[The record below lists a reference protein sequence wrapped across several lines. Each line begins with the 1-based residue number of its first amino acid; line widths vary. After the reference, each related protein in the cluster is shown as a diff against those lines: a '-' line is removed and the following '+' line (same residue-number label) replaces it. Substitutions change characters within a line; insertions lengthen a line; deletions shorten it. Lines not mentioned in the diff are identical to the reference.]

1 MNSKKTLLAALLA
14 ALMLT
19 SGCGS
24 SASQQ
29 QTDTAAQTGETGTS
43 NVASAS
49 DMAEVEEV
57 VEEGMTPISGDKVK
71 DGTYNVTVKSSSKM
85 FDITACEL
93 TVESGKMT
101 ATMHMGGKGYLY
113 VYMGTGEQAAAAD
126 EADYIPFTEQA
137 DGTHSFTVPVDAL
150 DEGIDCAAFSK
161 KKEKWYD
168 RTILF
173 RADSLPMDA
182 FADGVVTTPDSLSL
196 ADGSYTA
203 DVALAGG
210 SGRASVQSPAELTVK
225 DGKVTAKIVWSSKN
239 YDYMKVGDTKYDAV
253 IEDEHSTFEIP
264 VSCFDWAMAV
274 KADTTAMSEA
284 HEIDYSRCVA
294 CMDCIGKCRQHAIA
308 FSRNPAAKP
317 ASETS
322 ASAAAEAPAKTDRV
336 VAAESS
342 SKAERV
348 VAADRPADPSR
359 RKFLTI
365 AGVLAYTATVKAQEK
380 KVDGGLRIRKSRTAP
395 CRSRLRD
402 RWRPAT

>member
-29 QTDTAAQTGETGTS
+29 QTDTAAQTGETSAS

-93 TVESGKMT
+93 TVEGGKMT

-126 EADYIPFTEQA
+126 EADYIPFTEEA

-173 RADSLPMDA
+173 RADSLPMDV

-239 YDYMKVGDTKYDAV
+239 YDYMKVGDTKYDTV

-284 HEIDYSRCVA
+284 HEIDYTLTF
-294 CMDCIGKCRQHAIA
+294 D
-308 FSRNPAAKP
+308 
-317 ASETS
+317 S
-322 ASAAAEAPAKTDRV
+322 ASVTPL
-336 VAAESS
+336 
-342 SKAERV
+342 SK
-348 VAADRPADPSR
+348 
-359 RKFLTI
+359 
-365 AGVLAYTATVKAQEK
+365 
-380 KVDGGLRIRKSRTAP
+380 
-395 CRSRLRD
+395 
-402 RWRPAT
+402 

>member
-29 QTDTAAQTGETGTS
+29 QTDTAAQTSETGTS

-49 DMAEVEEV
+49 DMTEVEEV

-93 TVESGKMT
+93 TVEGGKMT

-126 EADYIPFTEQA
+126 EADYIPFTEEA

-239 YDYMKVGDTKYDAV
+239 YDYMKVGDTKYDTV

-284 HEIDYSRCVA
+284 HEIDYTLTF
-294 CMDCIGKCRQHAIA
+294 D
-308 FSRNPAAKP
+308 
-317 ASETS
+317 S
-322 ASAAAEAPAKTDRV
+322 ASVAPL
-336 VAAESS
+336 
-342 SKAERV
+342 SK
-348 VAADRPADPSR
+348 
-359 RKFLTI
+359 
-365 AGVLAYTATVKAQEK
+365 
-380 KVDGGLRIRKSRTAP
+380 
-395 CRSRLRD
+395 
-402 RWRPAT
+402 

>member
-24 SASQQ
+24 SAAQQ

-49 DMAEVEEV
+49 DMTEVEEV

-71 DGTYNVTVKSSSKM
+71 DGTYSVAVKSSSKM

-93 TVESGKMT
+93 TVEGGKMT

-126 EADYIPFTEQA
+126 EADYIPFTEEA

-173 RADSLPMDA
+173 RADSLPMDV
-182 FADGVVTTPDSLSL
+182 FADGVVTTPDSLSF
-196 ADGSYTA
+196 ADGAYTA

-239 YDYMKVGDTKYDAV
+239 YDYMKVGDTKYDTV

-284 HEIDYSRCVA
+284 HEIDYTLTF
-294 CMDCIGKCRQHAIA
+294 D
-308 FSRNPAAKP
+308 
-317 ASETS
+317 S
-322 ASAAAEAPAKTDRV
+322 ASVAPL
-336 VAAESS
+336 
-342 SKAERV
+342 SK
-348 VAADRPADPSR
+348 
-359 RKFLTI
+359 
-365 AGVLAYTATVKAQEK
+365 
-380 KVDGGLRIRKSRTAP
+380 
-395 CRSRLRD
+395 
-402 RWRPAT
+402 

>member
-29 QTDTAAQTGETGTS
+29 QTDTAAQTGKTGTS

-93 TVESGKMT
+93 TVEGGKMT

-126 EADYIPFTEQA
+126 EADYIPFTEEA

-196 ADGSYTA
+196 ADGVYTA

-210 SGRASVQSPAELTVK
+210 SGRASVQSPTELTVK

-239 YDYMKVGDTKYDAV
+239 YDYMKVGDTKYDTV

-284 HEIDYSRCVA
+284 HEIDYTLTF
-294 CMDCIGKCRQHAIA
+294 D
-308 FSRNPAAKP
+308 
-317 ASETS
+317 S
-322 ASAAAEAPAKTDRV
+322 ASVAPL
-336 VAAESS
+336 
-342 SKAERV
+342 SK
-348 VAADRPADPSR
+348 
-359 RKFLTI
+359 
-365 AGVLAYTATVKAQEK
+365 
-380 KVDGGLRIRKSRTAP
+380 
-395 CRSRLRD
+395 
-402 RWRPAT
+402 

>member
-1 MNSKKTLLAALLA
+1 MTRPV
-14 ALMLT
+14 MGR
-19 SGCGS
+19 GCGS

-29 QTDTAAQTGETGTS
+29 QTDTAAQTSETGTS

-93 TVESGKMT
+93 TVEGGKMT

-126 EADYIPFTEQA
+126 EADYIPFTEEA

-239 YDYMKVGDTKYDAV
+239 YDYMKVGDTKYDTV

-284 HEIDYSRCVA
+284 HEIDYTLTF
-294 CMDCIGKCRQHAIA
+294 D
-308 FSRNPAAKP
+308 
-317 ASETS
+317 S
-322 ASAAAEAPAKTDRV
+322 ASVAPL
-336 VAAESS
+336 
-342 SKAERV
+342 SK
-348 VAADRPADPSR
+348 
-359 RKFLTI
+359 
-365 AGVLAYTATVKAQEK
+365 
-380 KVDGGLRIRKSRTAP
+380 
-395 CRSRLRD
+395 
-402 RWRPAT
+402 

>member
-14 ALMLT
+14 ALMLA
-19 SGCGS
+19 SGCGNS
-24 SASQQ
+24 PSQQ

-49 DMAEVEEV
+49 DMAEVEDV
-57 VEEGMTPISGDKVK
+57 VEDSMIPIAGDQVK
-71 DGTYNVTVKSSSKM
+71 DGTYHVTVKSSSKM

-93 TVESGKMT
+93 TVEGGKMT
-101 ATMHMGGKGYLY
+101 AVMHMGGTGYLY
-113 VYMGTGEQAAAAD
+113 VYMGTGEQAAAAS
-126 EADYIPFTEQA
+126 ESDYIPFTEEA

-182 FADGVVTTPDSLSL
+182 LADGVVTTPADLGL
-196 ADGSYTA
+196 ADGTYTA

-210 SGRASVQSPAELTVK
+210 SGRASVESPAQLTVK
-225 DGKVTAKIVWSSKN
+225 DGNVTAKIVWSSKN

-284 HEIDYSRCVA
+284 HEIDYTLTF
-294 CMDCIGKCRQHAIA
+294 D
-308 FSRNPAAKP
+308 
-317 ASETS
+317 S
-322 ASAAAEAPAKTDRV
+322 ASVAPL
-336 VAAESS
+336 
-342 SKAERV
+342 SK
-348 VAADRPADPSR
+348 
-359 RKFLTI
+359 
-365 AGVLAYTATVKAQEK
+365 
-380 KVDGGLRIRKSRTAP
+380 
-395 CRSRLRD
+395 
-402 RWRPAT
+402 

>member
-1 MNSKKTLLAALLA
+1 MTRPV
-14 ALMLT
+14 MGR
-19 SGCGS
+19 GCGS

-29 QTDTAAQTGETGTS
+29 QTDTAAQTSETGTS

-49 DMAEVEEV
+49 DMTEVEEV
-57 VEEGMTPISGDKVK
+57 VEEGMTPIPGDKVK
-71 DGTYNVTVKSSSKM
+71 DGTYSVTVKSSSKM

-93 TVESGKMT
+93 TVEGGKMT

-239 YDYMKVGDTKYDAV
+239 YDYMKVGDTKYDTV

-284 HEIDYSRCVA
+284 HEIDSTLTF
-294 CMDCIGKCRQHAIA
+294 D
-308 FSRNPAAKP
+308 
-317 ASETS
+317 S
-322 ASAAAEAPAKTDRV
+322 ASVAPL
-336 VAAESS
+336 
-342 SKAERV
+342 SK
-348 VAADRPADPSR
+348 
-359 RKFLTI
+359 
-365 AGVLAYTATVKAQEK
+365 
-380 KVDGGLRIRKSRTAP
+380 
-395 CRSRLRD
+395 
-402 RWRPAT
+402 

>member
-24 SASQQ
+24 SPSQQ

-71 DGTYNVTVKSSSKM
+71 DGTYSVAVKSSSKM

-93 TVESGKMT
+93 TVEGGKMT

-239 YDYMKVGDTKYDAV
+239 YDYMKIGDTKYDTV

-284 HEIDYSRCVA
+284 HEIDYTLTF
-294 CMDCIGKCRQHAIA
+294 D
-308 FSRNPAAKP
+308 
-317 ASETS
+317 S
-322 ASAAAEAPAKTDRV
+322 ASVTPL
-336 VAAESS
+336 
-342 SKAERV
+342 SK
-348 VAADRPADPSR
+348 
-359 RKFLTI
+359 
-365 AGVLAYTATVKAQEK
+365 
-380 KVDGGLRIRKSRTAP
+380 
-395 CRSRLRD
+395 
-402 RWRPAT
+402 

>member
-24 SASQQ
+24 SPSQQ

-49 DMAEVEEV
+49 DMAEVEDV
-57 VEEGMTPISGDKVK
+57 VEDSMIPIAGDQVK
-71 DGTYNVTVKSSSKM
+71 DGTYHVTVKSSSKM

-93 TVESGKMT
+93 TVEGGKMT
-101 ATMHMGGKGYLY
+101 AVMHMGGTGYLY
-113 VYMGTGEQAAAAD
+113 VYMGTGEQAAAAS
-126 EADYIPFTEQA
+126 ESDYIPFTEEA

-173 RADSLPMDA
+173 RADSLPMDV
-182 FADGVVTTPDSLSL
+182 FANGVVTPPADLGL
-196 ADGSYTA
+196 ADGTYTA
-203 DVALAGG
+203 DVVLAGG
-210 SGRASVQSPAELTVK
+210 SGRASVESPAQLTVK
-225 DGKVTAKIVWSSKN
+225 DGNVTAKIVWSSKN

-284 HEIDYSRCVA
+284 HEIDYTLTFDAASVA
-294 CMDCIGKCRQHAIA
+294 
-308 FSRNPAAKP
+308 PL
-317 ASETS
+317 
-322 ASAAAEAPAKTDRV
+322 
-336 VAAESS
+336 
-342 SKAERV
+342 SK
-348 VAADRPADPSR
+348 
-359 RKFLTI
+359 
-365 AGVLAYTATVKAQEK
+365 
-380 KVDGGLRIRKSRTAP
+380 
-395 CRSRLRD
+395 
-402 RWRPAT
+402 

>member
-29 QTDTAAQTGETGTS
+29 QTDTAAQTSETGTS

-93 TVESGKMT
+93 TVEGGKMT

-126 EADYIPFTEQA
+126 EADYIPFTEEA

-239 YDYMKVGDTKYDAV
+239 YDYMKVGDTKYDTV

-284 HEIDYSRCVA
+284 HEIDYTLTF
-294 CMDCIGKCRQHAIA
+294 D
-308 FSRNPAAKP
+308 
-317 ASETS
+317 
-322 ASAAAEAPAKTDRV
+322 
-336 VAAESS
+336 SS
-342 SKAERV
+342 S
-348 VAADRPADPSR
+348 VAPLS
-359 RKFLTI
+359 K
-365 AGVLAYTATVKAQEK
+365 
-380 KVDGGLRIRKSRTAP
+380 
-395 CRSRLRD
+395 
-402 RWRPAT
+402 

>member
-49 DMAEVEEV
+49 DMAEVEDV
-57 VEEGMTPISGDKVK
+57 VEDSMIPIAGDQVK
-71 DGTYNVTVKSSSKM
+71 DGTYHVTVKSSSKM

-93 TVESGKMT
+93 TVEGGKMT
-101 ATMHMGGKGYLY
+101 AVMHMGGTGYLY
-113 VYMGTGEQAAAAD
+113 VYMGTGEQAAAAS
-126 EADYIPFTEQA
+126 ESDYIPFTEEA

-182 FADGVVTTPDSLSL
+182 LADGVVTTPADLGL
-196 ADGSYTA
+196 ADGTYTA

-210 SGRASVQSPAELTVK
+210 SGRASVESPAQLTVK
-225 DGKVTAKIVWSSKN
+225 DGNVTAKIVWSSKN
-239 YDYMKVGDTKYDAV
+239 YDYMKVGDTKYEAV

-284 HEIDYSRCVA
+284 HEIDYTLTFDAASVA
-294 CMDCIGKCRQHAIA
+294 
-308 FSRNPAAKP
+308 PL
-317 ASETS
+317 
-322 ASAAAEAPAKTDRV
+322 
-336 VAAESS
+336 
-342 SKAERV
+342 SK
-348 VAADRPADPSR
+348 
-359 RKFLTI
+359 
-365 AGVLAYTATVKAQEK
+365 
-380 KVDGGLRIRKSRTAP
+380 
-395 CRSRLRD
+395 
-402 RWRPAT
+402 

>member
-24 SASQQ
+24 TEAQQ
-29 QTDTAAQTGETGTS
+29 QTDTAAAQQDTS
-43 NVASAS
+43 SQVASS
-49 DMAEVEEV
+49 SEMTEVEDV
-57 VEEGMTPISGDKVK
+57 VEDSMIPIAGDQVK
-71 DGTYNVTVKSSSKM
+71 DGTYHVTVKSSSKM

-93 TVESGKMT
+93 TVEGGKMT
-101 ATMHMGGKGYLY
+101 AVMHMGGTGYLY
-113 VYMGTGEQAAAAD
+113 VYMGTGEQAAAAS
-126 EADYIPFTEQA
+126 ESDYIPFTEEA

-182 FADGVVTTPDSLSL
+182 LADGVVTTPADLGL
-196 ADGSYTA
+196 ADGTYTA

-210 SGRASVQSPAELTVK
+210 SGRASVESPAQLTVK
-225 DGKVTAKIVWSSKN
+225 DGNVTAKIVWSSKN

-284 HEIDYSRCVA
+284 HEIDYTLTFDAASVA
-294 CMDCIGKCRQHAIA
+294 
-308 FSRNPAAKP
+308 PL
-317 ASETS
+317 
-322 ASAAAEAPAKTDRV
+322 
-336 VAAESS
+336 
-342 SKAERV
+342 SK
-348 VAADRPADPSR
+348 
-359 RKFLTI
+359 
-365 AGVLAYTATVKAQEK
+365 
-380 KVDGGLRIRKSRTAP
+380 
-395 CRSRLRD
+395 
-402 RWRPAT
+402 

>member
-29 QTDTAAQTGETGTS
+29 QTDTAAQTSETGTS

-49 DMAEVEEV
+49 DMTEVEEV
-57 VEEGMTPISGDKVK
+57 VEEGMTPIPGDKVK
-71 DGTYNVTVKSSSKM
+71 DGTYSVTVKSSSKM

-93 TVESGKMT
+93 TVEGGKMT

-126 EADYIPFTEQA
+126 EADYIPFTEEA

-239 YDYMKVGDTKYDAV
+239 YDYMKVGDTKYDTV

-284 HEIDYSRCVA
+284 HEIDYTLTF
-294 CMDCIGKCRQHAIA
+294 D
-308 FSRNPAAKP
+308 
-317 ASETS
+317 S
-322 ASAAAEAPAKTDRV
+322 ASVAPL
-336 VAAESS
+336 
-342 SKAERV
+342 SK
-348 VAADRPADPSR
+348 
-359 RKFLTI
+359 
-365 AGVLAYTATVKAQEK
+365 
-380 KVDGGLRIRKSRTAP
+380 
-395 CRSRLRD
+395 
-402 RWRPAT
+402 

>member
-29 QTDTAAQTGETGTS
+29 QTDTAAQTGKTGTS

-93 TVESGKMT
+93 TVEGGKMT

-239 YDYMKVGDTKYDAV
+239 YDYMKVGDTKYDTV

-284 HEIDYSRCVA
+284 HEIDYTLTF
-294 CMDCIGKCRQHAIA
+294 D
-308 FSRNPAAKP
+308 
-317 ASETS
+317 S
-322 ASAAAEAPAKTDRV
+322 ASVAPL
-336 VAAESS
+336 
-342 SKAERV
+342 SK
-348 VAADRPADPSR
+348 
-359 RKFLTI
+359 
-365 AGVLAYTATVKAQEK
+365 
-380 KVDGGLRIRKSRTAP
+380 
-395 CRSRLRD
+395 
-402 RWRPAT
+402 

>member
-29 QTDTAAQTGETGTS
+29 QTDTAVQTGETGTA

-71 DGTYNVTVKSSSKM
+71 DGTYSVAVKSSSKM

-239 YDYMKVGDTKYDAV
+239 YDYMKVGDTKYDTV

-284 HEIDYSRCVA
+284 HEIDYTLTF
-294 CMDCIGKCRQHAIA
+294 D
-308 FSRNPAAKP
+308 
-317 ASETS
+317 S
-322 ASAAAEAPAKTDRV
+322 ASVTPL
-336 VAAESS
+336 
-342 SKAERV
+342 SK
-348 VAADRPADPSR
+348 
-359 RKFLTI
+359 
-365 AGVLAYTATVKAQEK
+365 
-380 KVDGGLRIRKSRTAP
+380 
-395 CRSRLRD
+395 
-402 RWRPAT
+402 

>member
-49 DMAEVEEV
+49 DMAEVEDV
-57 VEEGMTPISGDKVK
+57 VEDSMIPIAGDQVK
-71 DGTYNVTVKSSSKM
+71 DGTYHVTVKSSSKM

-93 TVESGKMT
+93 TVEGGKMT
-101 ATMHMGGKGYLY
+101 AVMHMGGTGYLY
-113 VYMGTGEQAAAAD
+113 VYMGTGEQAAAAS
-126 EADYIPFTEQA
+126 ESDYIPFTEEA

-182 FADGVVTTPDSLSL
+182 LADGVVTTPADLGL
-196 ADGSYTA
+196 ADGTYTA

-210 SGRASVQSPAELTVK
+210 SGRASVESPAQLTVK
-225 DGKVTAKIVWSSKN
+225 DGNVTAKIVWSSKN

-253 IEDEHSTFEIP
+253 IENEHSTFEIP

-284 HEIDYSRCVA
+284 HEIDYALTFDAASVA
-294 CMDCIGKCRQHAIA
+294 
-308 FSRNPAAKP
+308 PL
-317 ASETS
+317 
-322 ASAAAEAPAKTDRV
+322 
-336 VAAESS
+336 
-342 SKAERV
+342 SK
-348 VAADRPADPSR
+348 
-359 RKFLTI
+359 
-365 AGVLAYTATVKAQEK
+365 
-380 KVDGGLRIRKSRTAP
+380 
-395 CRSRLRD
+395 
-402 RWRPAT
+402 

>member
-24 SASQQ
+24 SPSQQ

-49 DMAEVEEV
+49 YMAEVEEV

-71 DGTYNVTVKSSSKM
+71 DGTYSVAVKSSSKM

-93 TVESGKMT
+93 TVEGGKMT

-239 YDYMKVGDTKYDAV
+239 YDYMKVGDTKYDTV

-284 HEIDYSRCVA
+284 HEIDYTLTF
-294 CMDCIGKCRQHAIA
+294 D
-308 FSRNPAAKP
+308 
-317 ASETS
+317 S
-322 ASAAAEAPAKTDRV
+322 ASVAPL
-336 VAAESS
+336 
-342 SKAERV
+342 SK
-348 VAADRPADPSR
+348 
-359 RKFLTI
+359 
-365 AGVLAYTATVKAQEK
+365 
-380 KVDGGLRIRKSRTAP
+380 
-395 CRSRLRD
+395 
-402 RWRPAT
+402 

>member
-24 SASQQ
+24 SPSQQ
-29 QTDTAAQTGETGTS
+29 QTGETGTS
-43 NVASAS
+43 NVASSS
-49 DMAEVEEV
+49 DMAEVEDV
-57 VEEGMTPISGDKVK
+57 VEDSMIPIAGDQVK
-71 DGTYNVTVKSSSKM
+71 DGTYHVTVKSSSKM

-93 TVESGKMT
+93 TVEGGKMT
-101 ATMHMGGKGYLY
+101 AVMHMGGTGYLY
-113 VYMGTGEQAAAAD
+113 VYMGTGEQAAAAS
-126 EADYIPFTEQA
+126 ESDYIPFTEEA

-182 FADGVVTTPDSLSL
+182 LADGVVTTPADLGL
-196 ADGSYTA
+196 ADGTYTA

-210 SGRASVQSPAELTVK
+210 SGRASVESPAQLTVK
-225 DGKVTAKIVWSSKN
+225 DGNVTAKIIWSSKN

-284 HEIDYSRCVA
+284 HEIDYTLTFDAASVA
-294 CMDCIGKCRQHAIA
+294 
-308 FSRNPAAKP
+308 PL
-317 ASETS
+317 
-322 ASAAAEAPAKTDRV
+322 
-336 VAAESS
+336 
-342 SKAERV
+342 SK
-348 VAADRPADPSR
+348 
-359 RKFLTI
+359 
-365 AGVLAYTATVKAQEK
+365 
-380 KVDGGLRIRKSRTAP
+380 
-395 CRSRLRD
+395 
-402 RWRPAT
+402 

>member
-29 QTDTAAQTGETGTS
+29 QTDTAAQTSETGTS

-49 DMAEVEEV
+49 DMTEVEEV

-93 TVESGKMT
+93 TVEGGKMT

-239 YDYMKVGDTKYDAV
+239 YDYMKVGDTKYDTV

-284 HEIDYSRCVA
+284 HEIDYTLTF
-294 CMDCIGKCRQHAIA
+294 D
-308 FSRNPAAKP
+308 
-317 ASETS
+317 S
-322 ASAAAEAPAKTDRV
+322 ASVAPL
-336 VAAESS
+336 
-342 SKAERV
+342 SK
-348 VAADRPADPSR
+348 
-359 RKFLTI
+359 
-365 AGVLAYTATVKAQEK
+365 
-380 KVDGGLRIRKSRTAP
+380 
-395 CRSRLRD
+395 
-402 RWRPAT
+402 

>member
-1 MNSKKTLLAALLA
+1 MNSKKTLLTALLA

-24 SASQQ
+24 TPSQQ
-29 QTDTAAQTGETGTS
+29 QTDTSSAQQETS
-43 NVASAS
+43 SQVASS
-49 DMAEVEEV
+49 SEMTEVEDV
-57 VEEGMTPISGDKVK
+57 VEDGMIPIAGDQVK
-71 DGTYNVTVKSSSKM
+71 DGTYHVTVKSSSKM

-93 TVESGKMT
+93 TVEGGKMT
-101 ATMHMGGKGYLY
+101 AVMHMGGTGYLY
-113 VYMGTGEQAAAAD
+113 VYMGTGEQAAAAS
-126 EADYIPFTEQA
+126 ESDYIPFTEEA

-182 FADGVVTTPDSLSL
+182 LADGVVTTPADLGL
-196 ADGSYTA
+196 ADGTYTA

-210 SGRASVQSPAELTVK
+210 SGRASVESPAQLTVK
-225 DGKVTAKIVWSSKN
+225 DGNVTAKIVWSSKN

-284 HEIDYSRCVA
+284 HEIDYTLTFDAASVA
-294 CMDCIGKCRQHAIA
+294 
-308 FSRNPAAKP
+308 PP
-317 ASETS
+317 
-322 ASAAAEAPAKTDRV
+322 
-336 VAAESS
+336 
-342 SKAERV
+342 SK
-348 VAADRPADPSR
+348 
-359 RKFLTI
+359 
-365 AGVLAYTATVKAQEK
+365 
-380 KVDGGLRIRKSRTAP
+380 
-395 CRSRLRD
+395 
-402 RWRPAT
+402 

>member
-239 YDYMKVGDTKYDAV
+239 YDYMKVNDEKYDAV
-253 IEDEHSTFEIP
+253 IENEHSTFEIP
-264 VSCFDWAMAV
+264 VSSFDWAMPV
-274 KADTTAMSEA
+274 VADTTAMSEP
-284 HEIDYSRCVA
+284 HEIEYTLTFD
-294 CMDCIGKCRQHAIA
+294 
-308 FSRNPAAKP
+308 
-317 ASETS
+317 S
-322 ASAAAEAPAKTDRV
+322 ASLK
-336 VAAESS
+336 
-342 SKAERV
+342 
-348 VAADRPADPSR
+348 
-359 RKFLTI
+359 
-365 AGVLAYTATVKAQEK
+365 
-380 KVDGGLRIRKSRTAP
+380 
-395 CRSRLRD
+395 
-402 RWRPAT
+402 

>member
-19 SGCGS
+19 SCCGS

-49 DMAEVEEV
+49 DMTEVEEV

-71 DGTYNVTVKSSSKM
+71 DGTYSVAVKSSSKM

-126 EADYIPFTEQA
+126 EADYIPFTEEA

-225 DGKVTAKIVWSSKN
+225 GGKVTAKIVWSSKN
-239 YDYMKVGDTKYDAV
+239 YDYMKVGDTKYDTV

-284 HEIDYSRCVA
+284 HEIDYTLTF
-294 CMDCIGKCRQHAIA
+294 D
-308 FSRNPAAKP
+308 
-317 ASETS
+317 S
-322 ASAAAEAPAKTDRV
+322 ASVAPL
-336 VAAESS
+336 
-342 SKAERV
+342 SK
-348 VAADRPADPSR
+348 
-359 RKFLTI
+359 
-365 AGVLAYTATVKAQEK
+365 
-380 KVDGGLRIRKSRTAP
+380 
-395 CRSRLRD
+395 
-402 RWRPAT
+402 

>member
-29 QTDTAAQTGETGTS
+29 QTDTAAQTSETGTS

-49 DMAEVEEV
+49 DMAEVEDV
-57 VEEGMTPISGDKVK
+57 VEDGMIPIAGDQVK

-93 TVESGKMT
+93 TVEGGKMT
-101 ATMHMGGKGYLY
+101 AVMHMGGTGYLY
-113 VYMGTGEQAAAAD
+113 VYMGTGEQAAAAS
-126 EADYIPFTEQA
+126 ESDYIPFTEEA

-173 RADSLPMDA
+173 RADSLPMDV
-182 FADGVVTTPDSLSL
+182 FADGVVTTPADLGL
-196 ADGSYTA
+196 ADGTYTA

-210 SGRASVQSPAELTVK
+210 SGRASVESPAQLTVK

-284 HEIDYSRCVA
+284 HEIDYTLTF
-294 CMDCIGKCRQHAIA
+294 D
-308 FSRNPAAKP
+308 
-317 ASETS
+317 S
-322 ASAAAEAPAKTDRV
+322 ASVAPL
-336 VAAESS
+336 
-342 SKAERV
+342 SK
-348 VAADRPADPSR
+348 
-359 RKFLTI
+359 
-365 AGVLAYTATVKAQEK
+365 
-380 KVDGGLRIRKSRTAP
+380 
-395 CRSRLRD
+395 
-402 RWRPAT
+402 

>member
-19 SGCGS
+19 SGCGRS
-24 SASQQ
+24 PSQQ

-49 DMAEVEEV
+49 DMAEVEDV
-57 VEEGMTPISGDKVK
+57 VEDGMIPIAGDQVK
-71 DGTYNVTVKSSSKM
+71 DGTYHVTVKSSSKM

-93 TVESGKMT
+93 TVEGGKMT
-101 ATMHMGGKGYLY
+101 AVMHMGGTGYLY
-113 VYMGTGEQAAAAD
+113 VYMGTGEQAAAAS
-126 EADYIPFTEQA
+126 ESDYIPFTEEA

-173 RADSLPMDA
+173 RADSLPMDV
-182 FADGVVTTPDSLSL
+182 FADGVVTTPADLGL
-196 ADGSYTA
+196 ADGTYTA

-210 SGRASVQSPAELTVK
+210 SGRASVESPAQLTVK
-225 DGKVTAKIVWSSKN
+225 DGNVTAKIVWSSKN

-284 HEIDYSRCVA
+284 HEIDYTLTFDAASVA
-294 CMDCIGKCRQHAIA
+294 
-308 FSRNPAAKP
+308 PL
-317 ASETS
+317 
-322 ASAAAEAPAKTDRV
+322 
-336 VAAESS
+336 
-342 SKAERV
+342 SK
-348 VAADRPADPSR
+348 
-359 RKFLTI
+359 
-365 AGVLAYTATVKAQEK
+365 
-380 KVDGGLRIRKSRTAP
+380 
-395 CRSRLRD
+395 
-402 RWRPAT
+402 

>member
-24 SASQQ
+24 SPSQQ
-29 QTDTAAQTGETGTS
+29 QADTAAQTGESGTS

-49 DMAEVEEV
+49 DMAEVEDV
-57 VEEGMTPISGDKVK
+57 VEDSMIPIAGDQVK
-71 DGTYNVTVKSSSKM
+71 DGTYHVTVKSSSKM

-93 TVESGKMT
+93 TVEGGKMT
-101 ATMHMGGKGYLY
+101 AVMHMGGTGYLY
-113 VYMGTGEQAAAAD
+113 VYMGTGEQAAAAS
-126 EADYIPFTEQA
+126 ESDYIPFTEEA

-182 FADGVVTTPDSLSL
+182 LADGVVTTPADLGL
-196 ADGSYTA
+196 ADGTYTA

-210 SGRASVQSPAELTVK
+210 SGRASVESPAQLTVK
-225 DGKVTAKIVWSSKN
+225 DGNVTAKIVWSSKN

-284 HEIDYSRCVA
+284 HEIDYTLTFDAASVA
-294 CMDCIGKCRQHAIA
+294 
-308 FSRNPAAKP
+308 PL
-317 ASETS
+317 
-322 ASAAAEAPAKTDRV
+322 
-336 VAAESS
+336 
-342 SKAERV
+342 SK
-348 VAADRPADPSR
+348 
-359 RKFLTI
+359 
-365 AGVLAYTATVKAQEK
+365 
-380 KVDGGLRIRKSRTAP
+380 
-395 CRSRLRD
+395 
-402 RWRPAT
+402 

>member
-29 QTDTAAQTGETGTS
+29 QTDTAAQTGETSAS

-49 DMAEVEEV
+49 DMTEVEEV

-93 TVESGKMT
+93 TVEGGKMT

-239 YDYMKVGDTKYDAV
+239 YDYMKVGDTKYDTV

-284 HEIDYSRCVA
+284 HEIDYTLTF
-294 CMDCIGKCRQHAIA
+294 D
-308 FSRNPAAKP
+308 
-317 ASETS
+317 S
-322 ASAAAEAPAKTDRV
+322 ASVAPL
-336 VAAESS
+336 
-342 SKAERV
+342 SK
-348 VAADRPADPSR
+348 
-359 RKFLTI
+359 
-365 AGVLAYTATVKAQEK
+365 
-380 KVDGGLRIRKSRTAP
+380 
-395 CRSRLRD
+395 
-402 RWRPAT
+402 

>member
-29 QTDTAAQTGETGTS
+29 QTDTAAQTSETGTS

-196 ADGSYTA
+196 ADGTYTA

-239 YDYMKVGDTKYDAV
+239 YDYMKVGDTKYDTV

-284 HEIDYSRCVA
+284 HEIDYTLTF
-294 CMDCIGKCRQHAIA
+294 D
-308 FSRNPAAKP
+308 
-317 ASETS
+317 S
-322 ASAAAEAPAKTDRV
+322 ASVAPL
-336 VAAESS
+336 
-342 SKAERV
+342 SK
-348 VAADRPADPSR
+348 
-359 RKFLTI
+359 
-365 AGVLAYTATVKAQEK
+365 
-380 KVDGGLRIRKSRTAP
+380 
-395 CRSRLRD
+395 
-402 RWRPAT
+402 